1 MLQVKKNLTKQ
12 HPPNASEIKKREKN
26 GDFFSPFKALP
37 KKSKV
42 AAIKHKTQWKNIQN
56 FYKNS
61 YNLWLM

>member
-1 MLQVKKNLTKQ
+1 MLQDKKNLTKQ

-26 GDFFSPFKALP
+26 GDFFHHSKLYQ
-37 KKSKV
+37 KKSNV